1 MDDTYSLRDLV
12 EVTGAKP
19 RSLQLWADRKVIHA
33 VADTDDAGSGVH
45 RRFSRDEAIIACM
58 VHAFALRQISIGELK
73 VIAQIFRSALRIPRT
88 RAKVI
93 DAVQG
98 KGDTFFTY
106 QWAGGEDAKES
117 MLSFNISDEE
127 ITSRAFKFLK
137 EPESM
142 MMAIR
147 LETYLSKL
155 K

>member
-1 MDDTYSLRDLV
+1 MDNTYSLRDLV

-73 VIAQIFRSALRIPRT
+73 VIGQLFRSALLSHL
-88 RAKVI
+88 RAKII
-93 DAVQG
+93 DAIQG

-106 QWAGGEDAKES
+106 YWAYGEKQS
-117 MLSFNISDEE
+117 LLSFNIGNEE
-127 ITSRAFKFLK
+127 KVTPRAFRFLK
-137 EPESM
+137 EPNSIL
-142 MMAIR
+142 MAIR